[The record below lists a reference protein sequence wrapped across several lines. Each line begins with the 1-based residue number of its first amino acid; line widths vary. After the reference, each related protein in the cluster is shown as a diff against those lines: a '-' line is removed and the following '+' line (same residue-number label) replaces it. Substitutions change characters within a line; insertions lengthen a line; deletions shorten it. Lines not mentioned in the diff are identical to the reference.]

1 MLGRYAVLYLALMM
15 QGQPLWSQ
23 PLTHYVNPM
32 IGTGGHGHTFPGAAS
47 PFGMIQLSPD
57 QFNAGWDW
65 CSGYHYSDSLIIGF
79 SHLHLS
85 GTGIG
90 ELGDILLMP
99 TVGAL
104 KLTPATRQ
112 TWQQGYGSYFSHHDE
127 HASPG
132 YYRVYLHTY
141 EVDAELTAT
150 THAGMHRYTFPK
162 TDSAHIILNL
172 HHGIGWDECTDAQ
185 LAFRSDT
192 LLTGYRRSSGW
203 AADQLVYFA
212 MAISKQPESIGV
224 ATDSSLFPNQRTL
237 RSPKARAWLSFKT
250 EHSEKILV
258 KVALSFVSE
267 EGALENLRQE
277 IQHWEFERIR
287 RATEQVWEEQ
297 LRRIV
302 ITDASEEEKTVF
314 YTALYHTMLS
324 PMHYQDLDGRYRGSE
339 PKDKRIHS
347 ATGFTNYTVFSLWD
361 TFRAWHTL
369 ATLVFPERVRDFLY
383 SFLAQYKEF
392 GELPVWSL
400 VSNETYTMIG
410 YHAVV
415 VIAEAI
421 AKGFLSKKEVAVF
434 FEAMKSSAMKDAR
447 GLEPYRTYG
456 YIPFELEPES
466 VSKTLEYAYDDWCL
480 AQVANVLGR
489 KGDEAQ
495 FLRRATF
502 YQNLFDR
509 STNFMRPKD
518 AKGEWKQPFNPRNVE
533 HRKDDFTEGNS
544 WQYTWFVPHDIAG
557 LIRQVG
563 GKKPFI
569 EKLDSLFE
577 EPAELGAAAPPD
589 VSGLIGQY
597 AHGNEPSQHIAYLY
611 AYAGA
616 PEKTAE
622 RVRQVLTEL
631 YNSTSEG
638 LCGNDD
644 CGQLSA
650 WYVLS
655 ALGFYPVNPAEAIY
669 VFGSPLFP
677 KATLKLGKGKTLS
690 IEAKNVSKQNRYIQ
704 SITFNGKPI
713 ETVWIRHQD
722 IVQGGKL
729 VFEMGATPH
738 PTWGKSPQ
746 AAPPSMS
753 QNNLDR

>member
-1 MLGRYAVLYLALMM
+1 
-15 QGQPLWSQ
+15 
-23 PLTHYVNPM
+23 
-32 IGTGGHGHTFPGAAS
+32 
-47 PFGMIQLSPD
+47 
-57 QFNAGWDW
+57 
-65 CSGYHYSDSLIIGF
+65 
-79 SHLHLS
+79 
-85 GTGIG
+85 
-90 ELGDILLMP
+90 
-99 TVGAL
+99 
-104 KLTPATRQ
+104 
-112 TWQQGYGSYFSHHDE
+112 
-127 HASPG
+127 
-132 YYRVYLHTY
+132 
-141 EVDAELTAT
+141 
-150 THAGMHRYTFPK
+150 
-162 TDSAHIILNL
+162 
-172 HHGIGWDECTDAQ
+172 
-185 LAFRSDT
+185 
-192 LLTGYRRSSGW
+192 
-203 AADQLVYFA
+203 
-212 MAISKQPESIGV
+212 
-224 ATDSSLFPNQRTL
+224 
-237 RSPKARAWLSFKT
+237 
-250 EHSEKILV
+250 
-258 KVALSFVSE
+258 
-267 EGALENLRQE
+267 
-277 IQHWEFERIR
+277 
-287 RATEQVWEEQ
+287 
-297 LRRIV
+297 
-302 ITDASEEEKTVF
+302 
-314 YTALYHTMLS
+314 
-324 PMHYQDLDGRYRGSE
+324 RGSE